1 MGDAVVLAGGK
12 SDQTLSKISPYKAC
26 LTINGEV
33 MVLPIVRALLE
44 APSTERVFV
53 LGKIDIL
60 KQIDFPCGITI
71 ADGGETILDAL
82 RRATKLVRSDRP
94 FLLASCDIPLLT
106 AGGGEYI
113 WQLGAR
119 EKADLLYPIVREER
133 MAKAYPHNRKTYVR
147 LADGSFTGGNILY
160 AEGTATEEIF
170 KMASRLFASRKRP
183 WRLASIFGWRF
194 LLSFLLRRLT
204 VQEVTCHITT
214 VWKRRC
220 VGMIVPYPEI
230 AMDVDRSSDL
240 ELVKRYMK

>member
-12 SDQTLSKISPYKAC
+12 SDQTLSKLSPYKAC

-60 KQIDFPCGITI
+60 KQIEFPGGVTI

-82 RRATKLVRSDRP
+82 HQAIELVRSDRP

-106 AGGGEYI
+106 AGGVEYI

-147 LADGSFTGGNILY
+147 LADGRFSGGNLLY
-160 AEGTATEEIF
+160 VRGTASTDIL
-170 KMASRLFASRKRP
+170 KMAGKLFEARKRP
-183 WRLASIFGWRF
+183 WRLASLFGWRF
-194 LLSFLLRRLT
+194 WLSFVLKRLT
-204 VQEVTCHITT
+204 VQDAEQHISTVLQRSCHG
-214 VWKRRC
+214 V
-220 VGMIVPYPEI
+220 IVPYPEI
-230 AMDVDRSSDL
+230 AMDVDRDSDL
-240 ELVKRYMK
+240 ELVKQYME